1 MAAIVI
7 RGDARV
13 TWLTG
18 LASLRAKAC
27 DMAQRATAY
36 VAAAVLAC
44 AVGAA
49 LLQLAAQILSF
60 SAPIAVTGLTVMASP
75 AASRTMR
82 QKRMPSPTTAMYK
95 HAAWADL
102 SARMPTCSDETSQ
115 IRWLRAS

>member
-7 RGDARV
+7 RGNARP

-27 DMAQRATAY
+27 GMARRTTACA
-36 VAAAVLAC
+36 AAAVMVC

-60 SAPIAVTGLTVMASP
+60 SAPIAVTGLTVMAAALLNLLRRRLRTEARHRYGP
-75 AASRTMR
+75 ANPHSVQRKARR
-82 QKRMPSPTTAMYK
+82 
-95 HAAWADL
+95 DL
-102 SARMPTCSDETSQ
+102 PA
-115 IRWLRAS
+115 